1 MKSSTQDKDKG
12 KIHKVKD
19 DIREIAGKHINNPH
33 LEREGKDEKITS
45 NVQEKVSRIKKAI
58 GR

>member
-1 MKSSTQDKDKG
+1 
-12 KIHKVKD
+12 VKD